1 VISGLG
7 RACSPSKVGVNCSGA
22 TLGTRSGGAPFALGV
37 IAGVYATIRQHAR
50 WLSSTLI
57 GLRDERAWEIRFFLP
72 REGYSEEGTR
82 KNWFCLPGGLF
93 RGETFR
99 PLRRKGTRGGFVA
112 SPRVATR
119 AATRVAPSAMTGLGR
134 ERLARGT
141 YNEYGAWRA
150 MCVSLRV
157 RVWVC
162 LCLRVFVRVLTF
174 LTEILEG
181 LTTYL

>member
-1 VISGLG
+1 MS
-7 RACSPSKVGVNCSGA
+7 
-22 TLGTRSGGAPFALGV
+22 ALGKSV
-37 IAGVYATIRQHAR
+37 
-50 WLSSTLI
+50 
-57 GLRDERAWEIRFFLP
+57 FFCL
-72 REGYSEEGTR
+72 REGYSEEGTS

-119 AATRVAPSAMTGLGR
+119 AATRVAPSTMTGLGR

-174 LTEILEG
+174 FNGDFGRPYHLSIVLPKSRALSFCLPRRVRGIRAGATPSKIADQICSRRWAG
-181 LTTYL
+181 PRPAHSARSSR